1 MQEKTS
7 FKKSFYSLSL
17 STIFIL
23 GSVFNVNA
31 EPFPDNSYS
40 DVIVVGGGLSGLTT
54 AYKLKQAGIS
64 CRVLELSPR
73 VGGRARSAK
82 YDEGSVVEAGLAE
95 FWESN
100 PAFDLIKELKLPYT
114 SSLTYSSIMID
125 KKLYPFTQNTN
136 DEFLKYLFNPTEY
149 KLLMDWNKQ
158 MDKYSHQIK
167 SKKLDKY
174 LLSLQ
179 HISFAEW
186 IEKTKLSKKIKE
198 WIRISLQ
205 VEIGTE
211 WDKISALDG
220 IAEWHIFLGKGE
232 TPYELENGNESLPN
246 ALAEKIG
253 KENIG
258 LNMQV
263 MKFNNNKNG
272 VEIEAMDASN
282 FKHYK
287 YKAKYAVSAIPL
299 YRLAEL
305 QFSPTLSPEKQE
317 AISTQTWG
325 SYFTAHVF
333 MSPEAKKYW
342 TNSKGESHLPILSD
356 SQLGV
361 IYSATESKKDNAFV
375 LNLLITGETAEK
387 FNYRAILFENVR
399 NDLNLEF
406 NKIWP
411 GSSKY
416 IKKYQFYRYHP
427 RAIASWPVGRSR
439 FDKLSESI
447 RKPQGNIYFAGDFT
461 ESSHSDGAVYSA
473 LRVVNDILAREKK
486 KQKN

>member
-1 MQEKTS
+1 MQ
-7 FKKSFYSLSL
+7 KKNSVRKIFYSLSL
-17 STIFIL
+17 TTLITFSTT
-23 GSVFNVNA
+23 FNVNA

-73 VGGRARSAK
+73 VGGRARTAK
-82 YDEGSVVEAGLAE
+82 YDNNSIVEAGLAE
-95 FWESN
+95 FWETN
-100 PAFDLIKELKLPYT
+100 PALQLIKELKLPYRE
-114 SSLTYSSIMID
+114 SLTYSSVMID
-125 KKLYPFTQNTN
+125 KKLYPFTQSTN
-136 DEFLKYLFNPTEY
+136 DDFLRYLFNKTEY
-149 KLLMDWNKQ
+149 SNLQSWNKQ
-158 MDKYSHQIK
+158 MEKYNHQIK
-167 SKKLDKY
+167 SKKIDKY

-179 HISFAEW
+179 DISFADW
-186 IEKTKLSKKIKE
+186 VNKTKLSKKIKE

-263 MKFNNNKNG
+263 MKFNNNKEG
-272 VEIEAMDASN
+272 VEIEAMDTSD

-305 QFSPTLSPEKQE
+305 QFNPTLSQEKQD
-317 AISTQTWG
+317 AIATQTWG

-333 MSPEAKKYW
+333 MAPEAKKYW
-342 TNSKGESHLPILSD
+342 TSPKGESYLPILSD

-387 FNYRAILFENVR
+387 FNYRAILFESVR
-399 NDLNLEF
+399 NDLNDEF
-406 NKIWP
+406 NKIWA
-411 GSSKY
+411 GSAKY

-439 FDKLSESI
+439 FDKLSESM

-486 KQKN
+486 K

>member
-1 MQEKTS
+1 M
-7 FKKSFYSLSL
+7 
-17 STIFIL
+17 
-23 GSVFNVNA
+23 
-31 EPFPDNSYS
+31 
-40 DVIVVGGGLSGLTT
+40 
-54 AYKLKQAGIS
+54 
-64 CRVLELSPR
+64 
-73 VGGRARSAK
+73 K
-82 YDEGSVVEAGLAE
+82 Y
-95 FWESN
+95 
-100 PAFDLIKELKLPYT
+100 
-114 SSLTYSSIMID
+114 
-125 KKLYPFTQNTN
+125 
-136 DEFLKYLFNPTEY
+136 
-149 KLLMDWNKQ
+149 
-158 MDKYSHQIK
+158 
-167 SKKLDKY
+167 
-174 LLSLQ
+174 
-179 HISFAEW
+179 
-186 IEKTKLSKKIKE
+186 
-198 WIRISLQ
+198 
-205 VEIGTE
+205 
-211 WDKISALDG
+211 ALDG

-263 MKFNNNKNG
+263 MKFNNNKEG
-272 VEIEAMDASN
+272 VEIEAMDTSD

-305 QFSPTLSPEKQE
+305 QFNPTLSQEKQD

-333 MSPEAKKYW
+333 MAPEAKKYW
-342 TNSKGESHLPILSD
+342 TSPKGESYLPILSD

-361 IYSATESKKDNAFV
+361 IYSATESKKDNAFI
-375 LNLLITGETAEK
+375 LNLLITGEAAEK
-387 FNYRAILFENVR
+387 FNYRAILFESVR
-399 NDLNLEF
+399 NDLNNEF
-406 NKIWP
+406 NKIWA
-411 GSSKY
+411 GSAKY

-473 LRVVNDILAREKK
+473 LRVVNDILTREKK
-486 KQKN
+486 K

>member
-1 MQEKTS
+1 MQ
-7 FKKSFYSLSL
+7 KKSILKKTLYSLSL
-17 STIFIL
+17 TSLITFST
-23 GSVFNVNA
+23 VFNVNA

-73 VGGRARSAK
+73 VGGRARTAK
-82 YDEGSVVEAGLAE
+82 YDNNAIVEAGLAE
-95 FWESN
+95 FWETN
-100 PAFDLIKELKLPYT
+100 PAFQLIKELKLPYRE
-114 SSLTYSSIMID
+114 SLTYSSIMID
-125 KKLYPFTQNTN
+125 KKLYPFTQSTN
-136 DEFLKYLFNPTEY
+136 DDFLRYLFNKNEY
-149 KLLMDWNKQ
+149 SNLQSWNKQ
-158 MDKYSHQIK
+158 MEKYYHQVK
-167 SKKLDKY
+167 SKKMDKY

-179 HISFAEW
+179 DISFADW
-186 IEKTKLSKKIKE
+186 INKTKLSKKTKE

-263 MKFNNNKNG
+263 MKFNNNKEG
-272 VEIEAMDASN
+272 VEIEAMDTSD

-305 QFSPTLSPEKQE
+305 QFNPTLSQEKQD

-333 MSPEAKKYW
+333 MAPEAKKYW
-342 TNSKGESHLPILSD
+342 TSPKGESYLPILSD

-361 IYSATESKKDNAFV
+361 IYSATESKKDNAFI
-375 LNLLITGETAEK
+375 LNLLITGEAAEK
-387 FNYRAILFENVR
+387 FNYRAILFESVR
-399 NDLNLEF
+399 NDLNNEF
-406 NKIWP
+406 NKIWA
-411 GSSKY
+411 GSAKY

-473 LRVVNDILAREKK
+473 LRVVNDILTREKK
-486 KQKN
+486 K